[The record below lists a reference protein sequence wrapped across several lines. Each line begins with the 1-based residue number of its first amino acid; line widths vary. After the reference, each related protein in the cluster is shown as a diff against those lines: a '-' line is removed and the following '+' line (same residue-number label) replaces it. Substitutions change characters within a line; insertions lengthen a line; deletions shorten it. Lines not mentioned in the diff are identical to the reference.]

1 MTHAA
6 SSFRFITATPV
17 FLACAVALTACGGG
31 GGGGAGGT
39 GGGGTAAPGGT
50 SDAPT
55 VGTAALVATAKYGQ
69 KLVVTA
75 TGTGLDRV
83 TGSTTG
89 CKDFGISTTAPFVST
104 ATTAYFQC
112 TVTAVGPAQVVLKRP
127 SDGAT
132 LSTISFNVPMP
143 QVRLT
148 FSNGAGINNIVEVT
162 LAPDK
167 TPVTVDN
174 FLSYVNSGF
183 YKDTPIHRVV
193 PGFVIQG
200 GGYAGPFTAIPNG
213 FTVPGIKP
221 NSGTIV
227 LEVNKGLSNTQWTI
241 AMARLDAANTAT
253 SQFYFNLVDNSA
265 KLDPSA
271 ATALSPANIGYA
283 VFGAITLG
291 TAAVAAIANPAIA
304 PCASIPTFSSGND
317 CTPVPSVMLTK
328 AEQIL

>member
-6 SSFRFITATPV
+6 HPFRLIAATPV
-17 FLACAVALTACGGG
+17 FLACAIALSACGGG
-31 GGGGAGGT
+31 GGGGGA
-39 GGGGTAAPGGT
+39 AAPGGT
-50 SDAPT
+50 ADAPT
-55 VGTAALVATAKYGQ
+55 VGTASLVAAAKYGQ

-75 TGTGLDRV
+75 NGTGLDRV
-83 TGSTTG
+83 TGTATG
-89 CKDFGISTTAPFVST
+89 CKDFGISTTAPYVST

-112 TVTAVGPAQVVLKRP
+112 TVTALGAAQVVLKRP

-167 TPVTVDN
+167 TPITVDN

-221 NSGTIV
+221 SSGPIV

-271 ATALSPANIGYA
+271 ATAVSPANVGYA

-291 TAAVAAIANPAIA
+291 TATVAAIANPAIA

-317 CTPVPSVMLTK
+317 CTPVPSVMLIA

>member
-112 TVTAVGPAQVVLKRP
+112 TVSAVGPAQVVLKRP

-143 QVRLT
+143 QVTLT
-148 FSNGAGINNIVEVT
+148 FSNGAGINNDVVLT

-167 TPVTVDN
+167 TPITVDN

-183 YKDTPIHRVV
+183 YKGTRIHRVV
-193 PGFVIQG
+193 AGSVISG
-200 GGYAGPFTAIPNG
+200 GAYDAPITANVG
-213 FTVPGIKP
+213 L
-221 NSGTIV
+221 NSLPPLKKTGAAIA
-227 LEVNKGLSNTQWTI
+227 LEVNKGLSNLQWTI
-241 AMARLDAANTAT
+241 GMARDDAPNSAT

-265 KLDPSA
+265 VLDPNATSA
-271 ATALSPANIGYA
+271 GYA
-283 VFGAITLG
+283 VFGAVTSG
-291 TAAVAAIANPAIA
+291 TTSVIADIAADRVKVPCVPIAVL
-304 PCASIPTFSSGND
+304 SSLQGE
-317 CTPVPSVMLTK
+317 CTPVPNVVLTS
-328 AEQIL
+328 AVQSQ